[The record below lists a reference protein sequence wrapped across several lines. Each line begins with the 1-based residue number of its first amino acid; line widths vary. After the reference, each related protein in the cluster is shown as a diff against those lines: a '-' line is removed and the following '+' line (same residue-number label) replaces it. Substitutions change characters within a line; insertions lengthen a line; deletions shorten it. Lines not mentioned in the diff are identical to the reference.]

1 MAGVGNFTGTLK
13 SNRFLETSMSAFSK
27 YWVACA
33 IAALAGAFWMGTPA
47 PAHAQI
53 SIGFGGMPFRFHIGP
68 GYRDRHHGRKRRAG
82 ERDRGNRSAF
92 EGEVRQG
99 SGFAR
104 CAIERAAKRR
114 LEVD

>member
-1 MAGVGNFTGTLK
+1 
-13 SNRFLETSMSAFSK
+13 MSTFSK

-68 GYRDRHHGRKRRAG
+68 GYRGHHYGGTAP
-82 ERDRGNRSAF
+82 
-92 EGEVRQG
+92 
-99 SGFAR
+99 
-104 CAIERAAKRR
+104 
-114 LEVD
+114 